1 MEMTLADRRILLAA
15 LVEIKELHSELY
27 ATNNPNLANA
37 LRWSIFDRAERLN
50 NGHYADPDSRGTLPH
65 TN

>member
-1 MEMTLADRRILLAA
+1 MEMNLADHRILLAS

-27 ATNNPNLANA
+27 ATGNPNLAEA
-37 LRWSIFDRAERLN
+37 LRWSIYDRAERLN
-50 NGHYADPDSRGTLPH
+50 NGHYADPDNRGTLPH